1 MYGEGGRPSRS
12 KKRLDAGTTWPIYKV
27 VMCYIDPAMK
37 RVAREGGT
45 YTTNEQIARRVYR
58 ALKTPS
64 DNDRTTDP
72 IVAFHFKGKD
82 DYILM
87 RCNKTPEISI
97 KGKDQIAGEVKF
109 FAYSD
114 FKDYDERSVLFK
126 LKDDVSLIELYSK
139 GAIKKLTWD
148 TWERF
153 CRWLESLDEDG
164 VQISLKLPCLVYE
177 SVKHQKPSM
186 QNYIVESVKAALKGK
201 NSKEKEEE

>member
-1 MYGEGGRPSRS
+1 
-12 KKRLDAGTTWPIYKV
+12 
-27 VMCYIDPAMK
+27 MK
-37 RVAREGGT
+37 RVAREGGA

-58 ALKTPS
+58 SLKTPS
-64 DNDRTTDP
+64 DNERTTDP
-72 IVAFHFKGKD
+72 ILAFHFKGKD

-97 KGKDQIAGEVKF
+97 KGKTQIAGEVKF

-114 FKDYDERSVLFK
+114 FKEYDERSVLFK
-126 LKDDVSLIELYSK
+126 LKDDVALIELYSK

-148 TWERF
+148 SWDKF
-153 CRWLESLDEDG
+153 CRWLDSLDEDG

-186 QNYIVESVKAALKGK
+186 QNHIVEAVKAALKSH
-201 NSKEKEEE
+201 NNKEEE